1 MKVYRYSMFDRSALQ
16 LGYIVDT
23 ANNTIVHILL
33 IIKYISEGNFLF
45 QILESKFG
53 TRRKT
58 KDCPPRL
65 GIT

>member
-45 QILESKFG
+45 
-53 TRRKT
+53 
-58 KDCPPRL
+58 
-65 GIT
+65 